1 MRSKV
6 GLDKSMRPYLKNL
19 LKKSGECPLILPL
32 TIKKVGKFK
41 WDDVS
46 VPFGTI
52 PSGKWALR
60 QTCTVPREQY
70 ATHTQ
75 CQEILVFFLPNTP
88 VFIM

>member
-60 QTCTVPREQY
+60 
-70 ATHTQ
+70 HTQ